1 MANRNFY
8 RGGVKPR
15 NLPVQWE
22 FTSPRTA
29 LAVAPQFISHPADTS
44 GGSRCR
50 ADPGRLMDGRVLHID
65 GRGYHPALS
74 NGSAQRT
81 HGGGLFLCP
90 RIGADVAARQMV
102 GFPHQPGRGAL
113 ASRSPKS
120 NRPPLDWLS
129 LFCRLRPNSAI
140 PVQAR
145 ATEPDHARRAGRIG

>member
-1 MANRNFY
+1 M
-8 RGGVKPR
+8 GVY
-15 NLPVQWE
+15 V
-22 FTSPRTA
+22 A
-29 LAVAPQFISHPADTS
+29 VHGIGVAPQFISHPPDTS

-50 ADPGRLMDGRVLHID
+50 ADPGRLMDSRVLHID
-65 GRGYHPALS
+65 GRGYHPTLS

-113 ASRSPKS
+113 ASRSPTS

-129 LFCRLRPNSAI
+129 LLVGLGRTQRFQCKLAQPN
-140 PVQAR
+140 
-145 ATEPDHARRAGRIG
+145 RITLAALGELDDLFSNDPFIGSDR